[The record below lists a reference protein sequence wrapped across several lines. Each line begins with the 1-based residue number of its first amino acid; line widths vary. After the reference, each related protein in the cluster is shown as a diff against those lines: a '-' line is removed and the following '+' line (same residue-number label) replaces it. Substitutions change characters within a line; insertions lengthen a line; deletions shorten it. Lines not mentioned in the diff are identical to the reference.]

1 MKTMIAALLAACC
14 LSSAPAFAQEGRVIA
29 AAHGAAQQWL
39 KLMDAEDYS
48 AAYEASA
55 NEVRAKTP
63 KFAWNMLLSAV
74 HLPLGQFRSRK
85 LVTTAPEAGGK
96 RVKFE
101 FDSEFEK
108 ARQVRENVTTVLEQ
122 DGKWR
127 VTGYTVASD

>member
-1 MKTMIAALLAACC
+1 MIAAVLAVCC
-14 LSSAPAFAQEGRVIA
+14 LSAAPAHAQEGRVIT
-29 AAHGAAQQWL
+29 AAHGAAQEWL
-39 KLMDAEDYS
+39 KLVDAENYA

-74 HLPLGQFRSRK
+74 HLPLGQLRARK

-101 FDSEFEK
+101 FDSQFEK
-108 ARQVRENVTTVLEQ
+108 DKQVRENVTTVLDQ